1 MDLKQHNQ
9 IMNTKT
15 ARMEF
20 RTTTEQKA
28 LIKEYCSSIR
38 KDSSEFILTTVLNEI
53 NRNPLE
59 KEIIN
64 SMNESAL
71 YNFLQAHAA
80 QKPSI
85 QKLLK
90 EFNEGRINHE

>member
-1 MDLKQHNQ
+1 MDLKQHNKK
-9 IMNTKT
+9 INTKT

-28 LIKEYCSSIR
+28 LIKKYCASIC

-59 KEIIN
+59 KEIMN